1 MLIHNNLVTISFH
14 TFALTVVKLKVP
26 LGILRRYTVS
36 CEMGSIL
43 LTCKFYP

>member
-1 MLIHNNLVTISFH
+1 MLIHNTFSDNSFH
-14 TFALTVVKLKVP
+14 ALALTIVKLGVP

-36 CEMGSIL
+36 CEMGSIS